1 MAHTSRG
8 LGKGLDA
15 LLKGFNEQPTDVEV
29 KTIPVAS
36 IVPNPFQPRK
46 EFSEEALAEL
56 AESIRNQGVL
66 QPILVRTAPD
76 SSPGHFELVAGERR
90 LRAAKMAGLQDIP
103 CLVRELDDEQSL
115 TIAIVENLQRE
126 DLNIIEEALGL
137 KQLQDRLNLSQEDLA
152 RKVGK
157 SRPAVANT
165 LRLLQL
171 PDHII
176 NLVMEGQVSGGHAR
190 SLLGV
195 TDSDSQEALLAWIL
209 EYGVSVRQVEE
220 AVSYWK
226 ENGELPSLDGGGH
239 APARKKKKPM
249 KAAETPRELHSYA
262 SRISEEYQ
270 FKVSISGSEDTGR
283 ISIRYSSRE
292 QLDIFLKKLG
302 VS

>member
-29 KTIPVAS
+29 KSIPIAS
-36 IVPNPFQPRK
+36 IVPNPHQPRK
-46 EFSEEALAEL
+46 EFSEEALKEL
-56 AESIRNQGVL
+56 ADSIRSQGVL
-66 QPILVRTAPD
+66 QPVLVRTAPD

-90 LRAAKMAGLQDIP
+90 LRAAKLAGLKDIP

-126 DLNIIEEALGL
+126 DLNVIEEAWGL
-137 KQLQDRLNLSQEDLA
+137 KQLQERLNLSQEELA

-176 NLVMEGQVSGGHAR
+176 SLVMEGSLSGGHAR
-190 SLLGV
+190 ALIGISDDSAQDILL
-195 TDSDSQEALLAWIL
+195 SWIL
-209 EYGVSVRQVEE
+209 DDGVSVRQVEE
-220 AVSYWK
+220 AVAYWR
-226 ENGELPSLDGGGH
+226 EHGDLPQLG
-239 APARKKKKPM
+239 AKPATRRTKKQSRP
-249 KAAETPRELHSYA
+249 AETPKELYSFA
-262 SRISEEYQ
+262 SRLAEDFEL
-270 FKVSISGSEDTGR
+270 KVSISGSEDNGR
-283 ISIRYSSRE
+283 ISIRYSSRD
-292 QLDIFLKKLG
+292 QLDTFLKKLG
-302 VS
+302 VA